1 MNDTI
6 SIQEALI
13 YVMVI
18 MSAADSSMTD
28 NELASIGEMVKTL
41 PVFTGFDDSEIVPA
55 AQRCGDLLQNANGL
69 DAVLGRVSETLPT
82 KLYDTAYAIAV
93 DVAAADL
100 DLRQEELRLLQI
112 IRDRLSLDKLTV
124 AAIERGAQ
132 ARHRTV

>member
-18 MSAADSSMTD
+18 MSAADSTMTD
-28 NELASIGEMVKTL
+28 SELASIGEMVKTL
-41 PVFTGFDDSEIVPA
+41 PVFTDFDDSEILPS

-69 DAVLGRVSETLPT
+69 DAVLERVAETLPN

-100 DLRQEELRLLQI
+100 DVRQEELRLLQI